1 MYKQSL
7 PEYTVEDI
15 KTMTLDNAQQVLNQE
30 RAKEDEHGAAWRTT
44 PAFKG
49 GLDQTKG
56 LKPEVLSALVDRIQ
70 RLKTGHERG
79 GRRRKSRRAVFGARA
94 SPFSSHI

>member
-7 PEYTVEDI
+7 PDYTVEDI

-30 RAKEDEHGAAWRTT
+30 RAKENEHGAAWRTT

-49 GLDQTKG
+49 LDQTKG
-56 LKPEVLSALVDRIQ
+56 LKTEVLSALVDRIR
-70 RLKTGHERG
+70 RLKTGSERG
-79 GRRRKSRRAVFGARA
+79 GRRRKSRRTRRRQTRR
-94 SPFSSHI
+94 HR

>member
-7 PEYTVEDI
+7 PDYTVEDI

-30 RAKEDEHGAAWRTT
+30 RAKENEHGAAWRTT

-49 GLDQTKG
+49 LDQTKG
-56 LKPEVLSALVDRIQ
+56 LKTEVLVALVDRIR

-79 GRRRKSRRAVFGARA
+79 GRRRKSRRTRRRQTRR
-94 SPFSSHI
+94 HR

>member
-7 PEYTVEDI
+7 PDYTVEDI

-49 GLDQTKG
+49 LDQTKG
-56 LKPEVLSALVDRIQ
+56 LKTEVLAAVVDRIR
-70 RLKTGHERG
+70 RLKTGSERG
-79 GRRRKSRRAVFGARA
+79 GRRRKSRRTRRRQTRR
-94 SPFSSHI
+94 HR

>member
-7 PEYTVEDI
+7 PDYTVEDI
-15 KTMTLDNAQQVLNQE
+15 KPMTLENAQQVMNQE

-49 GLDQTKG
+49 LDQKEG
-56 LKPEVLSALVDRIQ
+56 LKPEVLSALVDRIR

-79 GRRRKSRRAVFGARA
+79 GRRRKSRRQTRRNRGTRRRERR
-94 SPFSSHI
+94 